1 MGLRIQTNIQSL
13 NAQRA
18 LSITTKQ
25 NDESIEKVSSGYRI
39 NKASD
44 DAAGLAIS
52 EKLKADV
59 RGLNMANRNASDG
72 ISLLQT
78 AEGGMNEIGN
88 ILSRLREL
96 AVQGSSDTIGNKERG
111 FIHKEFNALK
121 DEVDRITNSTEY
133 NGTLLLTG
141 KPEEADGGLPEDM
154 TKKSNPPPL
163 EVQVG
168 KNWSEATDGQSD
180 PFNEEFAR
188 NPVNIIRLNFDKIN
202 TSTVG
207 LGIGRAS
214 DETLESTGVSL
225 EGGDHNDSKLRAQAS
240 INKLDDAISKVSEFR
255 ADMGALQNRLYST
268 ISNLGVQS
276 ENYSA
281 ANSRIRDTDFAE
293 ETAKLAQSNILKQGG
308 VAVLAQA
315 NQSPG
320 AAMRL
325 LG

>member
-59 RGLNMANRNASDG
+59 RGLNMAKRNANDG

-96 AVQGSSDTIGNKERG
+96 AVQGASDTIGNKERG

-141 KPEEADGGLPEDM
+141 GIEGLPEEM
-154 TKKSNPPPL
+154 TRKSNLPPL

-168 KNWSEATDGQSD
+168 KNWTVFTDSKD
-180 PFNEEFAR
+180 AADEFGR

-202 TSTVG
+202 TTTTG
-207 LGIGRAS
+207 LGLGRAS
-214 DETLESTGVSL
+214 DESMESTGVSM
-225 EGGDHNDSKLRAQAS
+225 EGGEQNDSKMRAQIS
-240 INKLDDAISKVSEFR
+240 INKIDDAISKVSEFR
-255 ADMGALQNRLYST
+255 ADMGAQQNRLYST
-268 ISNLGVQS
+268 ISNLAVQS

-281 ANSRIRDTDFAE
+281 ANSRIRDTDYAE
-293 ETAKLAQSNILKQGG
+293 ETAKLAQSNILKQAG
-308 VAVLAQA
+308 VAVLTQA

-320 AAMRL
+320 AALRL

>member
-13 NAQRA
+13 NAQRV

-44 DAAGLAIS
+44 DTAGLAIS

-59 RGLNMANRNASDG
+59 RGLNMAKRNASDG

-96 AVQGSSDTIGNKERG
+96 AVQGASDTIGNKERG

-168 KNWSEATDGQSD
+168 KNWSEMTDGQSD

-214 DETLESTGVSL
+214 DESLESTGVSL
-225 EGGDHNDSKLRAQAS
+225 EEGDHNDSKLRAQAS

-268 ISNLGVQS
+268 ISNLSVQS

>member
-52 EKLKADV
+52 EKLKADI
-59 RGLNMANRNASDG
+59 RGLNMAKRNASDG

-88 ILSRLREL
+88 ILTRLREL
-96 AVQGSSDTIGNKERG
+96 AVQGASDTVGNTERG

-121 DEVDRITNSTEY
+121 DEIDRITNSTEY

-141 KPEEADGGLPEDM
+141 GIEGLPESM
-154 TKKSNPPPL
+154 TKKSNIPPL

-168 KNWSEATDGQSD
+168 KNWTLATDSIEE
-180 PFNEEFAR
+180 PFNEEFGR

-202 TSTVG
+202 TTTVG
-207 LGIGRAS
+207 LGLGRAS
-214 DETLESTGVSL
+214 DETIESTGVSM
-225 EGGDHNDSKLRAQAS
+225 EGDNITSSKRRAQLS
-240 INKLDDAISKVSEFR
+240 INKLDDAITKVSEFR
-255 ADMGALQNRLYST
+255 ADMGAQQNRLFST
-268 ISNLGVQS
+268 IANLAVQS

-293 ETAKLAQSNILKQGG
+293 ESAKLAQSGILKQGG

-320 AAMRL
+320 SAMRL